1 MTLREEK
8 YILKD
13 FHITRIRSRYYLTA
27 INFTSIVSQNYYLM
41 IRKHWKVLLIFHAKK
56 MHRFLSVDA
65 LYPPL
70 QYIGK
75 GTEYVTSI
83 IALYEVLAL
92 Q

>member
-1 MTLREEK
+1 
-8 YILKD
+8 
-13 FHITRIRSRYYLTA
+13 
-27 INFTSIVSQNYYLM
+27 
-41 IRKHWKVLLIFHAKK
+41 